1 MNQQASDLPWPVQM
15 IGRYRSLIGLVAL
28 LGALAGIVFA
38 ALEPAGVSPARRWS
52 CLRRRRARPGP
63 SAAGPCSRPAYHPGQ
78 VARGHFR
85 AESR

>member
-38 ALEPAGVSPARRWS
+38 ALEPAGVHQPDAGRVYGADVPGRGH
-52 CLRRRRARPGP
+52 LRRAHVLARLP
-63 SAAGPCSRPAYHPGQ
+63 PGQ
-78 VARGHFR
+78 VARGTFR